1 MQALVAFCCASY
13 RICVK
18 IEGWAPDAN
27 LSFFPPKPGLRR
39 LFANAAWPYEQIMEN
54 MTKRRPHLYL
64 VDGSAYIFRA
74 YHRLPPLTNPAG
86 TPVGAVFGY
95 TTMLWKLAEDLH
107 KADGPTHLGVILD
120 KAGKS
125 FRNDIF
131 PAYKANR
138 PPAPEDLVPQ
148 FPLIRDATRAFSLPC
163 IEEEG
168 LEADDLIA
176 SYARAAQAQ
185 GWDVTIVSSDKDL
198 MQLVGDG
205 PDGSRIDML
214 DTMKS
219 LRIFIPEVAEKFGV
233 TPDLVGDVLAL
244 MGDAVDNVPGIRGI
258 GPKTATK
265 LIQEH
270 GNLDNALA
278 AAEAMKPGKLRDN
291 LIEHADMAR
300 LSRVLVALKEDCA
313 LPLPLE
319 AFELGA
325 IPPEPLAAFLG
336 EHGFTSLLKRLDAG
350 RGSPE
355 RATQLHPV
363 KTVTAGAAPA
373 AGAARQDV
381 GAMSAIDLAAYECVQ
396 SLEALDRWI
405 ADGFAARLVAFDTE
419 TSALDAIG
427 ADLVGISLSVGPNR
441 ACYIPLGHRGS
452 DMFAEKPEQIDR
464 EEALRRL
471 KPLLESDAVLKV
483 GQNIKYDLNVMA
495 RFGIMVSP
503 IDDTM
508 VISFDMDA
516 GRSEEGIGGGHGMD
530 ELARRHLDHTCI
542 AFKDVCGTGKKQISF
557 AEVTLERA
565 TQYAAEDAE
574 VTWRLHRLL
583 KPRLSAEGASRIYER
598 VDRPLVP
605 VVAQMERHGIKVD
618 RERLAG
624 LSQQFAEAIAA
635 LEGEIHALAGNPFT
649 IGSPKQLGEI
659 LFDQMGLKGGKKGKS
674 GQYSTD
680 QSVLEKL
687 EAEGVPIAR
696 KVLEWRQLAKL
707 RSTYTEA
714 LQAAIS
720 PVTGRVHTSYSLV
733 GAQTGRL
740 SSTEPNLQNIP
751 IRTEIGRQIRDCFVA
766 EPGNVLLAADYSQIE
781 LRLAAHMADV
791 PALKDAFASGADIH
805 AATAQELFGE
815 VNRETRGRAK
825 TINFAILY
833 GISRWGLAPRL
844 GVTPE
849 EAQAM
854 IDTYFARFPGIQR
867 YIHET
872 LSTVREKGYSE
883 TLFGRK
889 CWFPRINSKNQAER
903 QGSERAAINA
913 PIQGTCADIIK
924 RAMARMQPALA
935 AAGLSNVRML
945 LQVHDELVFELPEGD
960 VEAAKTVIRAVMEEA
975 AGPSV
980 AISVPLGVEIGVGT
994 SWGAAH

>member
-1 MQALVAFCCASY
+1 
-13 RICVK
+13 
-18 IEGWAPDAN
+18 
-27 LSFFPPKPGLRR
+27 
-39 LFANAAWPYEQIMEN
+39 MEN
-54 MTKRRPHLYL
+54 TTPRRPHLYL

-107 KADGPTHLGVILD
+107 KADGPTHLAVILD
-120 KAGKS
+120 KSGKS

-148 FPLIRDATRAFSLPC
+148 FPLIRDATRAFSLPL
-163 IEEEG
+163 IEEAG
-168 LEADDLIA
+168 LEADDMIA

-198 MQLVGDG
+198 MQLVGEG
-205 PDGSRIDML
+205 PDGSRVDML
-214 DTMKS
+214 DTMKNQ
-219 LRIFIPEVAEKFGV
+219 RIFIPEVGEKFGV
-233 TPDLVGDVLAL
+233 TPELVGDVLAL

-278 AAEAMKPGKLRDN
+278 AAATMKASKLRDN
-291 LIEHADMAR
+291 LIEHAEMAR
-300 LSRVLVALKEDCA
+300 LSRILVALKEDCA

-325 IPPEPLAAFLG
+325 IPPEPLAAFLA
-336 EHGFTSLLKRLDAG
+336 EHGFTSLLKRLDGG

-355 RATQLHPV
+355 RATQLHPP
-363 KTVTAGAAPA
+363 KAVTAGKTPA
-373 AGAARQDV
+373 TGAARQDSA
-381 GAMSAIDLAAYECVQ
+381 AMPAIDLAAYECVQ

-405 ADGFAARLVAFDTE
+405 ERGFAARLVAFDTE

-427 ADLVGISLSVGPNR
+427 ADLVGISLSVGPNQ

-452 DMFAEKPEQIDR
+452 DMFAEKPQQIDR
-464 EEALRRL
+464 DEALHRL
-471 KPLLESDAVLKV
+471 KPLLESDAVMKV

-495 RFGIMVSP
+495 RFGITVSP

-530 ELARRHLDHTCI
+530 ELAQRHLGHTCI

-557 AEVTLERA
+557 AEVALERA

-583 KPRLSAEGASRIYER
+583 KPRLAAEGASRIYER

-635 LEGEIHALAGNPFT
+635 LEGEIHALAGAPFT

-766 EPGNVLLAADYSQIE
+766 EPGNVLMAADYSQIE

-791 PALKDAFASGADIH
+791 PALKEAFASGADIH

-872 LSTVREKGYSE
+872 LSSVRERGYSE

-935 AAGLSNVRML
+935 AAGLPHVRML

-960 VEAAKTVIRAVMEEA
+960 VEAAKTVVRAVMEEA

-980 AISVPLGVEIGVGT
+980 AISVPLGVEIGVGA